1 VGVEPVDRLDLI
13 IRSGGAFDRVLYV
26 IGSTAASVGTLDALR
41 AGSGWVLLHDVHL
54 AELYHHVHR
63 MAPELL
69 VEGSV
74 GATIKTIYPQRYRE
88 SVEKM
93 EVVPPDVAER
103 FGILLTADVVA
114 KAAEVIVHSSF
125 EATLVE
131 LDTGI
136 TPVAIGSQPCPEVID
151 ADRDEPAGPP
161 LVSSFGACLPP
172 PELES
177 LLAAMAIVR
186 REVAGTRL
194 RFVGALDQSQRTQLI
209 ELARRVGVAGAVE
222 LLDPVDDE
230 AREAARLETAVAVQL
245 QRPGTESM
253 AEVAE
258 LLASGVPTVVT
269 DLGPLAELP
278 AEAVV
283 KIEPTSD
290 AAELARAMAGLLRDR
305 GSRDTH
311 AQAAKDHAKASSFT
325 QAAEILAE
333 LLFP

>member
-1 VGVEPVDRLDLI
+1 
-13 IRSGGAFDRVLYV
+13 
-26 IGSTAASVGTLDALR
+26 
-41 AGSGWVLLHDVHL
+41 
-54 AELYHHVHR
+54 
-63 MAPELL
+63 
-69 VEGSV
+69 
-74 GATIKTIYPQRYRE
+74 
-88 SVEKM
+88 
-93 EVVPPDVAER
+93 
-103 FGILLTADVVA
+103 
-114 KAAEVIVHSSF
+114 
-125 EATLVE
+125 
-131 LDTGI
+131 
-136 TPVAIGSQPCPEVID
+136 
-151 ADRDEPAGPP
+151 
-161 LVSSFGACLPP
+161 
-172 PELES
+172 
-177 LLAAMAIVR
+177 
-186 REVAGTRL
+186 
-194 RFVGALDQSQRTQLI
+194 
-209 ELARRVGVAGAVE
+209 VGVAGAVE